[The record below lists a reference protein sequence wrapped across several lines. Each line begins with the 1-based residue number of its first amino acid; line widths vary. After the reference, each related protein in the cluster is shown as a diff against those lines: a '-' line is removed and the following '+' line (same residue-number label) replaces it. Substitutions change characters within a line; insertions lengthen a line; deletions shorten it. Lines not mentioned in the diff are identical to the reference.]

1 MGYQAHDWAEAKA
14 GRGRGNAF
22 PRLPLAGAAIMIVF
36 AILAVAFAQRTGI
49 GTMKADNG
57 VPVEMRDIVLVQDP
71 AKKITITDASS
82 GQLIASFEDGE
93 GAFVRGSL
101 RAFERMRLVS
111 RIAPDQPYRLI
122 RWQNGAISLSDT
134 GTGERFYLDAFGPD
148 NAAAFAAILKQGP
161 DLGR

>member
-1 MGYQAHDWAEAKA
+1 MGYEAHDWAGAKA

-22 PRLPLAGAAIMIVF
+22 PRLPLIAAGLMVLVATVGSGIAA
-36 AILAVAFAQRTGI
+36 RTGI
-49 GTMKADNG
+49 GALKAENG
-57 VPVEMRDIVLVQDP
+57 SPAAMRDIVLLQDEN
-71 AKKITITDASS
+71 KRITVTDATS
-82 GQLIASFEDGE
+82 GEVLANYADGE

-111 RIAPDQPYRLI
+111 RVAPDQPYRLI
-122 RWQNGAISLSDT
+122 RWENGAISLSDT

-148 NAAAFAAILKQGP
+148 NAAAFAAFLKQGP